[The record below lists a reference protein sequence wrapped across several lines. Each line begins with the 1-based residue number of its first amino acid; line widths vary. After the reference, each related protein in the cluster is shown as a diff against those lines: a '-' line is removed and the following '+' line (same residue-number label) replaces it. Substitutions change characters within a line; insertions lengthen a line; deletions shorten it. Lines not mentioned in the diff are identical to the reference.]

1 MTAEQSKARRAAP
14 SAGGCSCVSALL
26 LFLITAPALGQ
37 PVSPRPAK
45 LPLPTRVEQIR
56 RLTPDQAKLGYP
68 VRLRTVVTYY
78 GAPGWELFVQDSS
91 GGNSGGTPVVDVSLR
106 TAQLEEPKGT
116 PRLTSLR
123 AGTRVELTGIC
134 TVRVDKNRLPQSFQL
149 LLRSPEDVVLL
160 ERRPWWTLKHA
171 LWAFGLLGVIILAAI
186 AWGEVLR
193 RQVNE
198 QTEVIREWLR
208 REAQVKEQYRELFE
222 NANDVVFTC
231 GLRGRFTSLNKAGE
245 RITGY
250 TRGEALGMNIEE
262 ILAPEYAAS
271 IREMMVQKLGPEGQ
285 RTFEVEILAKD
296 GQRVPVEINTRLIYS
311 EGLPV
316 GVQAI
321 ARDMTERK
329 RAEEQLQQA
338 KEAAEA
344 ASRAKSDFVAN
355 MSHEIRTPLNAIIG
369 MTELALDTD
378 LTAEQRESLEA
389 VKTSS
394 ESLLT
399 VINDILDFSKIEAGK
414 FGFDRIVF
422 NLRDSLGETMKSLAL
437 RAHQKGLELLYRVDP
452 RAPEHLEGDPTRLR
466 QVIANLVGNA
476 IKFTERG
483 EVVLK
488 VETESQTENDALL
501 HFAVTDTGIG
511 IPREKQQ
518 IIFEAF
524 AQADGTTTRQ
534 FGGTG
539 LGLTI
544 SSQLVEM
551 MGGHIW
557 VESDPGQGS
566 TFSFTA
572 RFALPKELVKGFVPQ
587 EPVRLQDRPVLVVD
601 DNATSR
607 RILEEMLANW
617 RMKPAMADGGWTALA
632 AMQRARDAGKPYPLV
647 LLDAQMPDMD
657 GFALAER
664 IKKDATLAGATVMLL
679 TSAGQRGDAARC
691 RELGIVAYLMKP
703 VRQPELLNAILL
715 ALGQVSQRPK
725 RTPLITRH
733 TLREARRKLRILL
746 AEDNLVNRQ
755 LAVRMLEKRG
765 HVVLVAGNGREAL
778 ETLKDQAIDLVL
790 MDVQMPELNGLE
802 TSAAI
807 RKGEK
812 GTGRHLPIIAMTAHA
827 MKGDRERCL
836 AAGMDGYV
844 SKPVKAEELFK
855 MIEEIVATAA
865 GAAAVA
871 GGGPPPDGVLD
882 GDLALAR
889 LDGDRQL
896 LKELVKLF
904 QGEWPRM
911 RDEIWQAIAERNL
924 KALARAAHTLKGS
937 VGNFAAPAAFDA
949 ALKLELMAHEGDL
962 TQSEE
967 ACARLQEE
975 IERLYPALE
984 ELGKD
989 IAN

>member
-1 MTAEQSKARRAAP
+1 MTAEQLKARRAAP
-14 SAGGCSCVSALL
+14 SAGGSSGVSALL
-26 LFLITAPALGQ
+26 LFLITASALGQ

-56 RLTPDQAKLGYP
+56 RLTPDRGKLGYP
-68 VRLRTVVTYY
+68 ARLRAFVTYY
-78 GAPGWELFVQDSS
+78 GA
-91 GGNSGGTPVVDVSLR
+91 PVVDVSLR
-106 TAQLEEPKGT
+106 TAQLEEPKVT

-123 AGTRVELTGIC
+123 AGSRVELTRIC
-134 TVRVDKNRLPQSFQL
+134 TVRVDKNRVHQSFQL
-149 LLRSPEDVVLL
+149 LLRSPDDVVLL
-160 ERRPWWTLKHA
+160 ERHPWWTLKHA

-208 REAQVKEQYRELFE
+208 REAQLKEQYRELFE
-222 NANDVVFTC
+222 NANDMVFTC
-231 GLRGRFTSLNKAGE
+231 GLRRHFTSLNKAGE

-262 ILAPEYAAS
+262 VLAPEYAAS
-271 IREMMVQKLGPEGQ
+271 IREMMAQKLGPEGQ

-311 EGLPV
+311 EGLPM

-321 ARDMTERK
+321 VREMTERK
-329 RAEEQLQQA
+329 RGEEQLQRA
-338 KEAAEA
+338 KEVAEA
-344 ASRAKSDFVAN
+344 ASRAKSEFVAN

-378 LTAEQRESLEA
+378 LTAEQRESLET

-422 NLRDSLGETMKSLAL
+422 NLRDSLGETMRSLAL
-437 RAHQKGLELLYRVDP
+437 RAHQKSLELVYRVDP

-488 VETESQTENDALL
+488 VEAESQTENDALL
-501 HFAVTDTGIG
+501 LFNVTDTGIG
-511 IPREKQQ
+511 IPREKQR

-551 MGGHIW
+551 MGGRIW

-572 RFALPKELVKGFVPQ
+572 RFALPKAPVKGFISQ
-587 EPVRLQDRPVLVVD
+587 EPVRLQDMTVLVVD

-664 IKKDATLAGATVMLL
+664 IKKDPTLAGAMVMML

-691 RELGIVAYLMKP
+691 RELGIVVYLMKP

-746 AEDNLVNRQ
+746 AEDNLVNRR

-765 HVVLVAGNGREAL
+765 HVVLVAGNGREVL
-778 ETLKDQAIDLVL
+778 ETLKNQAIDLVL
-790 MDVQMPELNGLE
+790 MDVQMPELDGLE
-802 TSAAI
+802 TTAAI

-812 GTGRHLPIIAMTAHA
+812 GTGRHLPIVAMTAHA

-836 AAGMDGYV
+836 TAGMDGYV
-844 SKPVKAEELFK
+844 SKPVKAEQLFK
-855 MIEEIVATAA
+855 TIEEIVASGA

-871 GGGPPPDGVLD
+871 GGVPPPDGVLD
-882 GDLALAR
+882 ADLALAR

-896 LKELVKLF
+896 LKELVKVF
-904 QGEWPRM
+904 QEEWPRM

-924 KALARAAHTLKGS
+924 KALGRAAHTLKGS

-949 ALKLELMAHEGDL
+949 ALKLELIAHEGDL
-962 TQSEE
+962 TQAEE

-989 IAN
+989 RAN